1 MFGVHKCSSGQ
12 NDLSWYQTA
21 SPNRRTIWNKLGL
34 GRGWLSW
41 FPPFRYFPNFSTS
54 PKYVLA
60 IEYHVHS
67 WHVSSPLSCGNTC
80 QRWIWFKER
89 NRHFCEI
96 ENFAYGEIDE
106 QSFSNPHLWSSANF
120 LSAHLTY
127 RYSVNITESQQT
139 RRHMSSGDKKSRIPI
154 FTLGGTMQ
162 NVACGT
168 PRHNVGFL

>member
-1 MFGVHKCSSGQ
+1 MVSFAVFHSFALLSICSSYALQSYSANVFGVHKCSSGQ
-12 NDLSWYQTA
+12 NGLSWYQTA

-34 GRGWLSW
+34 GRGWLSR

-67 WHVSSPLSCGNTC
+67 WHVSPQLSCGNTC
-80 QRWIWFKER
+80 QIWIWFKER

-106 QSFSNPHLWSSANF
+106 QSFSNPHPWSSCQF
-120 LSAHLTY
+120 PFGSP
-127 RYSVNITESQQT
+127 NISLF
-139 RRHMSSGDKKSRIPI
+139 G
-154 FTLGGTMQ
+154 
-162 NVACGT
+162 
-168 PRHNVGFL
+168 